1 MQSRRARLDRF
12 ISSRMGISRRDV
24 RQLLIQGR
32 ITVDNCTATE
42 MHQSIGQFSHIT
54 VDDEVLQADTA
65 RYVMLNKPTGVVS
78 ATRDAQHQTV
88 IDLLNTEDKESLHI
102 VGRLDFNSTGLLLL
116 TNDGEW
122 SRRLTS
128 PEHRVAKKYLVTVEN
143 PITSDYVQA
152 FAQGMYFSYED
163 VQTQPA
169 QLHVNSQYSAEV
181 ILTEGRYHQ
190 IKRMFG
196 RFQNPVTSLHRT
208 CIGSIHLDPL
218 LAPGESRDLTDSE
231 IDCSQ
236 TTNGVN

>member
-12 ISSRMGISRRDV
+12 ISSRKGISRRDV

-32 ITVDNCTATE
+32 INIDGCTASE
-42 MHQSIGQFSHIT
+42 MHHPIGQFSRVTLDNEILQ
-54 VDDEVLQADTA
+54 DEIA

-88 IDLLNTEDKESLHI
+88 VDLLHTEDKEGLHI

-128 PEHRVAKKYLVTVEN
+128 PEHKVAKKYRVTVEK
-143 PITSDYVQA
+143 PITSDCVEA

-163 VQTQPA
+163 IQTQPA
-169 QLHVNSQYSAEV
+169 HLHICSPFTAEV

-196 RFQNPVTSLHRT
+196 RFQNPVLSLHRT
-208 CIGSIHLDPL
+208 KIGCIDLDPL
-218 LAPGESRDLTDSE
+218 LAPGENRDLTDSE
-231 IDCSQ
+231 ITCSK
-236 TTNGVN
+236 TTSSVN